1 MTNCPDGKLHEFF
14 HDKVTVFRPKAAEPF
29 KAPHVKPLRI
39 SVSGTGFEELRALSR
54 ISGSLQTILLRRAV
68 RKVQNDNPIYSL
80 DDIILKLEE
89 ELKDVKSDQQERI
102 ARIVMRLEDLNRRG
116 IFTEGDLD
124 IQTLFKPM
132 HMSNIFLSGMS
143 DYIQDV
149 IVGIL
154 LRRVF
159 EAKFKKESW
168 ARNPIFIFIEE
179 AHRFASPSDN
189 GGSRFSRDIIARIA
203 AEGSKFGLF
212 LTVISQRPRRLDPD
226 ILANCSNLAI
236 LRVVNSQDQRTIQAA
251 SESFSEDLLDDLPAL
266 EQGEAVLVG
275 PFVPIPVMIHTS
287 TRETMHGGRTPDVYR
302 LLTEAKERARRE
314 ENEKLLY

>member
-1 MTNCPDGKLHEFF
+1 
-14 HDKVTVFRPKAAEPF
+14 
-29 KAPHVKPLRI
+29 
-39 SVSGTGFEELRALSR
+39 
-54 ISGSLQTILLRRAV
+54 
-68 RKVQNDNPIYSL
+68 
-80 DDIILKLEE
+80 
-89 ELKDVKSDQQERI
+89 
-102 ARIVMRLEDLNRRG
+102 
-116 IFTEGDLD
+116 
-124 IQTLFKPM
+124 
-132 HMSNIFLSGMS
+132 MSNIFLSGIS
-143 DYIQDV
+143 DYVQDI

-159 EAKFKKESW
+159 EAKFKKEPW

-179 AHRFASPSDN
+179 AHRFASPSDDR
-189 GGSRFSRDIIARIA
+189 GRCFSRDLIARIA
-203 AEGSKFGLF
+203 AEGAKFGLF

-236 LRVVNSQDQRTIQAA
+236 LRIVNSQDQRTIQAA

-275 PFVPIPVMIHTS
+275 PFVPIPVMIRTS